1 MVARLRVMV
10 FLAGLNSRQ
19 FLATPLSAMRFLT
32 EQFNRFYLKKLSH
45 FNEIILFEI
54 LPASL
59 ELSHV
64 SVDMIFRIENFDV

>member
-1 MVARLRVMV
+1 MGAPSCYGVLSWLK
-10 FLAGLNSRQ
+10 FWPILGY
-19 FLATPLSAMRFLT
+19 ATEGYEISNT
-32 EQFNRFYLKKLSH
+32 TFNRFYLKKLSH